1 MAEALM
7 SSQPGLPGS
16 LQPSSKRYAT
26 AVVLSSIFG
35 FLGIQHFYLRRPL
48 EGLLDL
54 GLSVGWIWSF
64 AVGEVLLGVTLLVLD
79 MAHAF
84 VVTIMLLTG
93 NFNDGDGRVVCY
105 PGQKLT
111 IHRG

>member
-35 FLGIQHFYLRRPL
+35 FLGIQHFYLHRPI

-79 MAHAF
+79 MVHAF